1 MKHGLLVFATL
12 ATLAPTALAQD
23 AQKAIQAQY
32 DKRSAAA
39 LKRDIAGA
47 LAINAP
53 EFISV
58 GTQGQKQTLAQI
70 KPLLVQAFAKSK
82 SYAVVSKITRCQV
95 SGDKATVSVT
105 DTVKILATNGTI
117 PQELEAV
124 SEDSWV
130 KKSGQWL
137 RTQSKRL
144 SEKRK
149 ALPATKP
156 SSAARPSPT
165 PKPK

>member
-12 ATLAPTALAQD
+12 AALAPAALAQD
-23 AQKAIQAQY
+23 AQKVIQAQY

-39 LKRDIAGA
+39 LKKDVAGA

-53 EFISV
+53 EFVSV

-70 KPLLVQAFAKSK
+70 KPLLVQALAKSK
-82 SYAVVSKITRCQV
+82 SYAVVSKITRCQI

-105 DTVKILATNGTI
+105 DTVKILAINGTI

-130 KKSGQWL
+130 KKNSQWL

-149 ALPATKP
+149 AIPA
-156 SSAARPSPT
+156 A
-165 PKPK
+165 KPKAK